1 MNLGEIAYWT
11 TRLTEGGIAIPKY
24 TVMQTVVSQAMKQ
37 ERERITSS
45 LQNQLSE
52 SLSAELV
59 DLASVL
65 PAIIF

>member
-1 MNLGEIAYWT
+1 
-11 TRLTEGGIAIPKY
+11 
-24 TVMQTVVSQAMKQ
+24 VVSQAMKQ